1 MRKSALVVFLAIP
14 IVLVLA
20 LVAYVLVTPVSEK
33 HLSPPVGAGAG
44 DAGGADAV
52 GKWAAEESKTQS
64 RADVSPRIV
73 SARFDAGPKD
83 ISESQP
89 RMVQPESYEHG
100 FILIVEDKAKLASQD
115 DPVFIAGPFNN
126 WNAGDVKYQ
135 LEPQSDMRWRI
146 EFPKLEGGQTIEFK
160 FTRGAWD
167 KCEIT
172 ADDADTTNRTL
183 APVDVSALKP
193 GEPIK
198 IEMSVEKWADQ
209 RGGAK
214 PQARQ
219 GGKLDPY
226 RVIEVSGTLRRLQ
239 VVGGAGT
246 AHGTVRDLL
255 VWLPPGYDAPANASR
270 TYPVLFM
277 HDGQN
282 LFEKHGQVPAEW
294 GMDEV
299 LTDLI
304 TSNKMEPII
313 VVGIPHSGA
322 GRIAEYLPASPLPNV
337 QARGDE
343 HVQWLMSEVLPR
355 TRRAFRV
362 RTEPG
367 QVGIGGSS
375 LGAVIALHAASLHP
389 DTFGLVLAESL
400 PLRTGDKAVWENWI
414 GGIKNWPQRIFMG
427 MGGREGISGDRQA
440 AAGEENQYVA
450 AVKALDARLGSAGV
464 SEANRKL
471 VIEAG
476 AEHNEQAWRSRLPA
490 ALTFLFPAGKPAGNP

>member
-1 MRKSALVVFLAIP
+1 MRKSALIAFLAVP
-14 IVLVLA
+14 IVLVIA
-20 LVAYVLVTPVSEK
+20 LVIYVLATPVAEK

-44 DAGGADAV
+44 DAGGANAI
-52 GKWAAEESKTQS
+52 GQWQAERSKPQS
-64 RADVSPRIV
+64 RAESTPRIV
-73 SARFDAGPKD
+73 STRFSSGSADLA
-83 ISESQP
+83 EAQP

-100 FILIVEDKAKLASQD
+100 FILIVEDKAKLANQD
-115 DPVFIAGPFNN
+115 DPIFIAGPFNN
-126 WNAGDVKYQ
+126 WNAGDIKYQ
-135 LEPQSDMRWRI
+135 LEPQSDMRWRF

-183 APVDVSALKP
+183 APVDVSGLKP

-226 RVIEVSGTLRRLQ
+226 RVIEVAGELRRLQ
-239 VVGGAGT
+239 VVGGAG
-246 AHGTVRDLL
+246 AAGVVRDLL
-255 VWLPPGYDAPANASR
+255 VWLPPGYDSPANASR

-282 LFEKHGQVPAEW
+282 LFEKHAQVPAEW

-299 LTDLI
+299 LTQLI

-313 VVGIPHSGA
+313 VVGIPHTGA
-322 GRIAEYLPASPLPNV
+322 GRISEYLPVSPLANV

-362 RTEPG
+362 RTEPEH
-367 QVGIGGSS
+367 VGIGGSS
-375 LGAVIALHAASLHP
+375 LGAVIALHAASQHP
-389 DTFGLVLAESL
+389 ETFGLVLAESL
-400 PLRTGDKAVWENWI
+400 PLRTGDKAVWEGWI

-427 MGGREGISGDRQA
+427 MGGREGMSGDRQPP
-440 AAGEENQYVA
+440 AGEENQYVV
-450 AVKALDARLGSAGV
+450 AVKALDARLASAGV
-464 SEANRKL
+464 GQDNRKL
-471 VIEAG
+471 VIDPA
-476 AEHNEQAWRSRLPA
+476 AEHNEQAWRTRLPQ
-490 ALTFLFPAGKPAGNP
+490 ALTFLFPVQKPAGNP